1 MKLSELKNIIME
13 CLEEVDLDEGTRRL
27 DRLVNSKAHSSRSP
41 EVRKKADKDFDTAIN
56 KLRRRNKRYEEKH
69 GQVKLANARF
79 QRGPVKES
87 DLEESGPARR
97 DRRARGVQYKDAL
110 GDPLN
115 TPLKYRGEFKMGVRP
130 TSSQYA
136 SKRITNPRKGKL
148 GSSEEYYPRKIRG
161 SFKKIGKLGE
171 EKKYHT
177 EPPKTG
183 FNRTEPMAYKK
194 KSLSGKI
201 MGGIRKIEKKMRV
214 ESSEDKKYPKVGV
227 RQDLKRGQPL
237 RISSPTGQKLKWDN
251 KNRKW
256 VNEGPARD
264 YRRKHGKIKDLTRD
278 PLTLPN
284 RKRGNKVGRGN
295 ETLFAKQPPYD
306 KKEKPPRAR
315 YFYNVEKYKGDFKK
329 LGKNEIK

>member
-13 CLEEVDLDEGTRRL
+13 CIEEVDLDEGTRRL

-87 DLEESGPARR
+87 DL
-97 DRRARGVQYKDAL
+97 
-110 GDPLN
+110 
-115 TPLKYRGEFKMGVRP
+115 
-130 TSSQYA
+130 
-136 SKRITNPRKGKL
+136 
-148 GSSEEYYPRKIRG
+148 
-161 SFKKIGKLGE
+161 GE

-201 MGGIRKIEKKMRV
+201 ASGIRKIERM
-214 ESSEDKKYPKVGV
+214 VG
-227 RQDLKRGQPL
+227 K
-237 RISSPTGQKLKWDN
+237 
-251 KNRKW
+251 
-256 VNEGPARD
+256 
-264 YRRKHGKIKDLTRD
+264 
-278 PLTLPN
+278 
-284 RKRGNKVGRGN
+284 
-295 ETLFAKQPPYD
+295 
-306 KKEKPPRAR
+306 
-315 YFYNVEKYKGDFKK
+315 
-329 LGKNEIK
+329 